1 MKAIIIEDEKR
12 TAQDLQQ
19 ILQDLMPD
27 IEILTVID
35 SVEGSIDY
43 LAEKGCPDLIFSDI
57 QLADGL
63 SFEIFQ
69 EVKITCPIIFCTAF
83 DEYAIQAFN
92 TNGIDY
98 LLKPFDKKVIG
109 RSLEKYKNLRG
120 MFEKKSPSETT
131 NFDQIKDF
139 IDSLQPV
146 QKTSFLVNY
155 KGKYLPI
162 PTHEIAFFYI
172 EHEIA
177 FLYKY
182 SGERYAILHTMDE
195 LERMAGKQFYR
206 ANRQFLVNFDSIQ
219 EVEPH
224 FNRKLFTKLKVQT
237 PEPII
242 VSKLKVTDFL
252 TWMGGK

>member
-19 ILQDLMPD
+19 ILRDLMPD
-27 IEILTVID
+27 IEILSIID
-35 SVEGSIDY
+35 SVEESIDY
-43 LAEKGCPDLIFSDI
+43 LTENGCPDLIFSDI

-120 MFEKKSPSETT
+120 MFEKKAQS
-131 NFDQIKDF
+131 N
-139 IDSLQPV
+139 
-146 QKTSFLVNY
+146 
-155 KGKYLPI
+155 LPI
-162 PTHEIAFFYI
+162 STKSKT
-172 EHEIA
+172 
-177 FLYKY
+177 L
-182 SGERYAILHTMDE
+182 LT
-195 LERMAGKQFYR
+195 
-206 ANRQFLVNFDSIQ
+206 V
-219 EVEPH
+219 
-224 FNRKLFTKLKVQT
+224 FN
-237 PEPII
+237 P
-242 VSKLKVTDFL
+242 SKKPVF
-252 TWMGGK
+252 W